1 MIRFLN
7 AYFPARTLLLGA
19 SEAFLVTFG
28 FVAAAVARLG
38 MSQANLMLNYQR
50 GFLKIV
56 VVAAVFTVCM
66 YYFDLYDSWVCS
78 NKREVLT
85 RLVQV
90 FGTVCILMAVLYY
103 VFPLLQ
109 LGREIF
115 FIGFIF
121 VALLLVVLR
130 QLFMTVNAM
139 PKFAER
145 ALILGDGPLAKP
157 LMTEIETRAELG
169 IRVVGQLSENGTH
182 PANPA
187 DEVLGTG
194 RYERLSEQVEAFHAN
209 RIIIAMGER
218 RGRLPIEALLQ
229 LKGRGVRIQDGAEI
243 YEAIT
248 GKLPVECLRLS
259 WLLFSPGF
267 QVSRF
272 LLIYKRTFSLVVSLV
287 GIVVTTP
294 LMALIAVAIRLDSPG
309 PVVFR
314 QKRVGQG
321 GAIFTLYKFRTML
334 DGADRDGRHKPAEA
348 MDARFTRVGGL
359 LRRTRLDELPQ
370 LFNILCGD
378 MYFVGPRPFVP
389 DQEQE
394 CLEKIPHYS
403 QRWAVKPGA
412 TGWAQINRG
421 YNATIEDNVEKL
433 AYDLFYIK
441 NMSVGLDLLI
451 LFKTTKTLI
460 LGRGSR

>member
-19 SEAFLVTFG
+19 SEAFLVAFG

-38 MSQANLMLNYQR
+38 MDEANLMLNYQR
-50 GFLKIV
+50 GFLKIL

-66 YYFDLYDSWVCS
+66 YYFDLYDSGVCS

-90 FGTVCILMAVLYY
+90 FGTVCILLAVLYY

-109 LGREIF
+109 LGREICL
-115 FIGFIF
+115 IGFIF
-121 VALLLVVLR
+121 VALLLVGLR
-130 QLFMTVNAM
+130 ELFMVVNAM

-157 LMTEIETRAELG
+157 LMTEIESRAELG
-169 IRVVGQLSENGTH
+169 MRIVGQLVEDGRYA
-182 PANPA
+182 ANPA
-187 DEVLGTG
+187 EEPETG
-194 RYERLSEQVEAFHAN
+194 RFERLAEQVESFRAN

-229 LKGRGVRIQDGAEI
+229 LKGRGVRIQDGAEV

-248 GKLPVECLRLS
+248 GKVPVESLRLS

-267 QVSRF
+267 QVPRF
-272 LLIYKRTFSLVVSLV
+272 LLVYKRTLSFVVSLV
-287 GIVVTTP
+287 GIVATMP
-294 LMALIAVAIRLDSPG
+294 LMALVAVAIRLDSPG
-309 PVVFR
+309 PVIFR

-334 DGADRDGRHKPAEA
+334 DGADRDGNHKPAEA
-348 MDARFTRVGGL
+348 TDKRFTRLGRW
-359 LRRTRLDELPQ
+359 LRRSRLDELPQ
-370 LFNILCGD
+370 LFNILRGD

-389 DQEQE
+389 NQEQE
-394 CLEKIPHYS
+394 CVEKIPYYS

>member
-1 MIRFLN
+1 MIRVLN
-7 AYFPARTLLLGA
+7 AYFPARTLLLVI
-19 SEAFLVTFG
+19 SEACVVTLG
-28 FVAAAVARLG
+28 FIAATIARLG
-38 MSQANLMLNYQR
+38 TDAATLTLNYQR
-50 GFLKIV
+50 GFLKIL
-56 VVAAVFTVCM
+56 VVAVIFTVCM
-66 YYFDLYDSWVCS
+66 YYFDLYDSYICS

-109 LGREIF
+109 LGRGIF
-115 FIGFIF
+115 LMGFVF
-121 VALLLVVLR
+121 VAILLILLR
-130 QLFMTVNAM
+130 QLFMIVNAM

-145 ALILGDGPLAKP
+145 ALVLGDGPLAKP
-157 LMTEIETRAELG
+157 LMTEIEARAELG
-169 IRVVGQLSENGTH
+169 IRIVGQLDEAEIAATNAAGT
-182 PANPA
+182 AGA
-187 DEVLGTG
+187 AQF
-194 RYERLSEQVEAFHAN
+194 EQLAGQVKSYRAN

-218 RGRLPIEALLQ
+218 RGRMPIEALLQ
-229 LKGRGVRIQDGAEI
+229 LKRQGIRIQDGAEV
-243 YEAIT
+243 YEAVT
-248 GKLPVECLRLS
+248 GKVPIESLRLS

-272 LLIYKRTFSLVVSLV
+272 LLVYKRIFSFVISLAGIIVSL
-287 GIVVTTP
+287 P
-294 LMALIAVAIRLDSPG
+294 FMALIALAIRLDSHG
-309 PVVFR
+309 AVIFQ
-314 QKRVGQG
+314 QKRVGQDG
-321 GAIFTLYKFRTML
+321 TIFTLYKFRTML
-334 DGADRDGRHKPAEA
+334 EGADRDGDHRPAEA
-348 MDARFTRVGGL
+348 TDRRFTRFGRW
-359 LRRTRLDELPQ
+359 LRRSRMDELPQ
-370 LFNILCGD
+370 LFNILRGD

-389 DQEQE
+389 NQEQE

-441 NMSVGLDLLI
+441 NMSMGLDLLI
-451 LFKTTKTLI
+451 LFHTVKTLI